1 MHVSKSDLVAM
12 CQDYGF
18 STADGWDDAKL
29 LKKFGD
35 LLQIGRLGEFTPTE
49 KVHRVIFADLMDA
62 EEFEI
67 VADAERT
74 EGGPK
79 REKVDDF
86 DDIDLNIGEGD
97 DDEDEKQE
105 EEKDAADSGNP
116 LEAGQRVIVH
126 DGEKWK
132 GVVHE
137 ILNADYV
144 YVRDRTGELWETA
157 VEKCEVVQRLPKKS
171 DVHSQN
177 AVGTKSDDPQDEEIK
192 RLQAEVQR
200 AKAEKKANG
209 KGKRLNRDEL
219 SLKVLKSS
227 PDGVLTELADVVEAK
242 FVRRGGAA
250 NAGASYS
257 AVKRM
262 VKYGVLFGLMKQK
275 GRTVSWVGS
284 D

>member
-35 LLQIGRLGEFTPTE
+35 LLQIGKSGEFTPTE
-49 KVHRVIFADLMDA
+49 KVHRTIFADLMDA

-105 EEKDAADSGNP
+105 EEKDAMDSGNP

-157 VEKCEVVQRLPKKS
+157 VEKCEVVQRPLPGQFSKEVKS
-171 DVHSQN
+171 
-177 AVGTKSDDPQDEEIK
+177 KSADSQDEEIK

-200 AKAEKKANG
+200 VKAEKKANG

-219 SLKVLKSS
+219 SLKVFKAMSV
-227 PDGVLTELADVVEAK
+227 GVLGELADVVEAK

-250 NAGASYS
+250 NAGASHS